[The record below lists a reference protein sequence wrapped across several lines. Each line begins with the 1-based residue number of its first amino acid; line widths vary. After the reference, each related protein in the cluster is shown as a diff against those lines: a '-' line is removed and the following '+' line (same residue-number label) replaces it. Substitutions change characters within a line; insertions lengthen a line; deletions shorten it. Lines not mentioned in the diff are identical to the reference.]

1 MRVEGESGKLNWCGE
16 RQSVPLSAAT
26 DAATFESRTPKLRLS
41 FWSMPVFSPY
51 AKLLDAMPI
60 REEVATVLGSETHYW
75 VYGPDD
81 AAVTIVVAH
90 GYRGEHHGL
99 EPVIAQF
106 ANVRFIGAD
115 LPGFGESGELPAGHN
130 INSYARWLAEFLR
143 IIKAPDAILLGHSFG
158 SIITSFAI
166 GNGLVKPPKLILIN
180 PIAAPALEG
189 PSAFLTRLTMLFYRT
204 SLKLPERI
212 GYGLLSHWLV
222 IRAMSVKLAVTKNK
236 TLRRFIH
243 DQHHTYFGR
252 FASRRSV
259 VDSFDASV
267 SYTVGDFAEKITMPT
282 LLIGAERDP
291 ITAVRHLE
299 ALAARIPNS
308 ELHIIPRVGHLI
320 HYEVPRVAA
329 KLIADFV
336 DGAQLVPELD

>member
-1 MRVEGESGKLNWCGE
+1 MV
-16 RQSVPLSAAT
+16 
-26 DAATFESRTPKLRLS
+26 
-41 FWSMPVFSPY
+41 PVFSPY

-75 VYGPDD
+75 VYGPED
-81 AAVTIVVAH
+81 AAVTIVVTH

-115 LPGFGESGELPAGHN
+115 LPGFGESGELPAGHS
-130 INSYARWLAEFLR
+130 IDSYARWLAEFLR
-143 IIKAPDAILLGHSFG
+143 IIKASDAVLLGHSFG
-158 SIITSFAI
+158 SIVTSYAI
-166 GNGLVKPPKLILIN
+166 GHDLVKPPKLILIN
-180 PIAAPALEG
+180 PIAVPALEG

-204 SLKLPERI
+204 SLRVPERV
-212 GYGLLSHWLV
+212 GYWQLSNWAV
-222 IRAMSVKLAVTKNK
+222 IRGMSVKLAETKDK
-236 TLRRFIH
+236 ALRRWIH

-252 FASRRSV
+252 FASRQSV

-282 LLIGAERDP
+282 LLIGAEKDP
-291 ITAVRHLE
+291 ITAVPHLE
-299 ALAARIPNS
+299 ALAARIPSS
-308 ELHIIPRVGHLI
+308 ELHTIPGVGHLI

-329 KLIADFV
+329 QLIADFI
-336 DGAQLVPELD
+336 DGAKLVPEID